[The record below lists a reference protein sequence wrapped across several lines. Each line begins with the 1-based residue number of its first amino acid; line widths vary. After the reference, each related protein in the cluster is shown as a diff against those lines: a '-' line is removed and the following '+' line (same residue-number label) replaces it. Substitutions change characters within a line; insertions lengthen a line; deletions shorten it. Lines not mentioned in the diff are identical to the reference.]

1 MKFLTIDPSLTNTGL
16 CLFEY
21 ETQKYVTKSLL
32 REDRTNIAVLNNI
45 YSQLKATIDKHPV
58 SFVVVEGYAFAA
70 NTRCLTQLAELSGVI
85 KLAIFQMGLCQ
96 ITIGPGE
103 WKKIMLSKGNLKKDQ
118 VRIEG
123 IKLFPKMKNKP
134 QDELD
139 ALLMAFAIYKF
150 ISTQSGSVY
159 EELGKA
165 GKLPLTYRSLREK
178 D

>member
-1 MKFLTIDPSLTNTGL
+1 VRYLTVDPSLTNTAL

-21 ETQKYVTKSLL
+21 ETQKYVTKSVL
-32 REDRTNIAVLNNI
+32 REGRTNVAVLNNV
-45 YSQLKATIDKHPV
+45 YSQIKATIDKHPV

-96 ITIGPGE
+96 ITLGPGE

-123 IKLFPKMKNKP
+123 NKLFPKMIEKS

-139 ALLMAFAIYKF
+139 ALLMAFAIHKF
-150 ISTQSGSVY
+150 ISLQSGSIY
-159 EELGKA
+159 EELGKV
-165 GKLPLTYRSLREK
+165 GKLPPTYRSLNEK